1 MRLIFKKDVWLG
13 ARACGFALGAIL
25 LMWLDRH
32 SHFLHRARN
41 QGAFIV
47 TPVEYLV
54 SEPVKLVKDAAVD
67 LETREHLQ
75 AENTKLR
82 SQQIVLESKLQKLM
96 ALQQE
101 NAQLR
106 ELLNSSKKLG
116 SKTLEAEVL
125 LVSLDPSEQQLVLDK
140 GRNDH
145 VFAGQAVLDAY
156 GVIGQV
162 LNVQPFTSHIMLLT
176 GRDSAI
182 PVENSRTHQRS
193 IAVGNGPVG
202 TLSLHG
208 VTQTA
213 DVKVGDTMITSALGG
228 RFPFGYP
235 VGKVVSVEHP
245 AGAQFSTV
253 TLKPSAHLD
262 SSRLVLLSWPEE
274 DANAQSTHAK

>member
-25 LMWLDRH
+25 LMWLDHH
-32 SHFLHRARN
+32 SPFLHRARN

-54 SEPVKLVKDAAVD
+54 SEPAKLIKDAAVD
-67 LETREHLQ
+67 LQTREHLQ
-75 AENTKLR
+75 AENTRLR
-82 SQQIVLESKLQKLM
+82 AQQIVLESHLQKLM
-96 ALQQE
+96 ALQEE

-116 SKTLEAEVL
+116 SKTLEAQVL

-140 GRNDH
+140 GEH
-145 VFAGQAVLDAY
+145 SQIFPGQAVLDAY

-162 LNVQPFTSHIMLLT
+162 LDVQPFTSHVMLLT
-176 GRDSAI
+176 NRKSNI
-182 PVENSRTHQRS
+182 PVENQRTHLRS
-193 IAVGNGPVG
+193 IAVGDGPVN
-202 TLSLHG
+202 TLSLRG
-208 VTQTA
+208 VTQTT
-213 DVKVGDTMITSALGG
+213 DVKVGDMMITSGLGG

-235 VGKVVSVEHP
+235 VGKVVKVEQP

-253 TLKPSAHLD
+253 ILQPAAHLD

-274 DANAQSTHAK
+274 DAHAH

>member
-13 ARACGFALGAIL
+13 ARACGFAFGAIL
-25 LMWLDRH
+25 LMWLDHH
-32 SHFLHRARN
+32 SAFLHRARN

-54 SEPVKLVKDAAVD
+54 SEPAKLIEDAAVD
-67 LETREHLQ
+67 LQTREHLQ
-75 AENTKLR
+75 AENTRLR
-82 SQQIVLESKLQKLM
+82 AQQIVLESHLQKLM
-96 ALQQE
+96 ALQEE

-116 SKTLEAEVL
+116 SKTLEAQVL

-140 GRNDH
+140 GQHSH
-145 VFAGQAVLDAY
+145 VFPGQAVLDAY

-162 LNVQPFTSHIMLLT
+162 LDVQPFTSHVMLLT
-176 GRDSAI
+176 NRKSNI
-182 PVENSRTHQRS
+182 PVENQRTHLRS
-193 IAVGNGPVG
+193 IAVGDGPVN
-202 TLSLHG
+202 TLSLRG
-208 VTQTA
+208 VTQTT
-213 DVKVGDTMITSALGG
+213 DVKVGDMMITSGLGG

-235 VGKVVSVEHP
+235 VGKVVKVEQP

-253 TLKPSAHLD
+253 ILQPAAHLD

-274 DANAQSTHAK
+274 DAHAH